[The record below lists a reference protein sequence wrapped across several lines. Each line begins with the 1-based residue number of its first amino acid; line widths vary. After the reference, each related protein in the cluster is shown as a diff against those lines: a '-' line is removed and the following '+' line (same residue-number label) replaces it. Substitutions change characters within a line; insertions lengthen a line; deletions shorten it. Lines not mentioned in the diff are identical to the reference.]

1 MNHIQRDIESLYKSH
16 HLTTAQELS
25 ATLLTAEQ
33 RAFYENQVASFTEQ
47 LVATRFNPANPGEL
61 QAELLQFTYLQAR
74 RDTLVALL
82 ADSSE
87 AYAKLAADPAPA
99 N

>member
-1 MNHIQRDIESLYKSH
+1 MSHIQRDLESLYKVH

-25 ATLLTAEQ
+25 AVLLTAEQ
-33 RAFYENQVASFTEQ
+33 RAFYENQVAEFTEK
-47 LVATRFNPANPGEL
+47 LVSVRFDPTDPGML
-61 QAELLQFTYLQAR
+61 QAELIQFTYLQAR

-82 ADSSE
+82 DDSKE
-87 AYAKLAADPAPA
+87 AYSKLAADPAPA